1 MKPLTKTITCL
12 AFATGG
18 YFFFDF
24 VYYIGVSP
32 EWVLTNFTH
41 EGEKA
46 FDILWGA
53 VGALFGFSVAAYNIA
68 IGSLWIA
75 SSEDAAT
82 SDDLNQSLYLLRELA
97 DLQNGPPLLKEE
109 KQWEQAMNDIYELLE
124 AKGA

>member
-1 MKPLTKTITCL
+1 M

-24 VYYIGVSP
+24 VSYVGFSE
-32 EWVLTNFTH
+32 EWVLANFTH

-46 FDILWGA
+46 FDMLWGA

-68 IGSLWIA
+68 QGSLWIA

-82 SDDLNQSLYLLRELA
+82 SDDLNRSLYLLRELA
-97 DLQNGPPLLKEE
+97 DLQNGPPLPKEE
-109 KQWEQAMNDIYELLE
+109 KQWEQAMKDIYELLE
-124 AKGA
+124 AKGAY